1 MEDIILEIL
10 GEINDEIQIY
20 QGDNLYR
27 DGLLDSI
34 QVVELVE
41 QLEMVFGIEIPLE
54 MVVLENFADKK
65 AIVTLVEKV
74 MEKQN
79 AR

>member
-1 MEDIILEIL
+1 M
-10 GEINDEIQIY
+10 
-20 QGDNLYR
+20 
-27 DGLLDSI
+27 
-34 QVVELVE
+34 VELVE